1 MYRAPIFDLEVAM
14 IHIQIPAAY
23 RTDALLLLVKSGF
36 PIVCLSQK
44 RYGVHDEHIKILKRK
59 RIPFKKLDTS
69 KIRMPK
75 PSLAI

>member
-1 MYRAPIFDLEVAM
+1 V
-14 IHIQIPAAY
+14 Q
-23 RTDALLLLVKSGF
+23 
-36 PIVCLSQK
+36 
-44 RYGVHDEHIKILKRK
+44 DEHIKILKRK